1 MGGWTEKVVERD
13 GGWVG
18 RAWWRGG
25 GCAMSAGGRVVGWGR
40 PWEWIG
46 WMWERVEGCEVRSG
60 FVAGYNGITSRL
72 QWSMLVVLFIFLQAG
87 NKFFGHN

>member
-72 QWSMLVVLFIFLQAG
+72 IAVEHACSFVHISSSWKQVFWT
-87 NKFFGHN
+87 